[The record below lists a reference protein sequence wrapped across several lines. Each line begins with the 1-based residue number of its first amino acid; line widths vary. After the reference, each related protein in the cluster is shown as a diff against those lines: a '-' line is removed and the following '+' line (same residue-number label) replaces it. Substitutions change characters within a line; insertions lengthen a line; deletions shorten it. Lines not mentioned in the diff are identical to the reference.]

1 MRFLRT
7 FTFLAVVAVI
17 AGVGFAI
24 WRGTGPLPD
33 PEGCSATVA
42 GHEVDIDTGQGEIAS
57 LIAAI
62 GVRRGLPARAV
73 SIALATA
80 FQESK
85 LRNLTSGDRD
95 SLGIFQQ
102 RPSQGWGTRAQ
113 IQDPAYSINA
123 FYNALVQVPGYETMR
138 ITDAAQKVQR
148 SGYPEA
154 YEPHAPDARAL
165 ASALTGYSGGG
176 RFNCVVHDVSAR
188 GTARQVIASLRAGY
202 GSALDVAQGQRQDV
216 NVTVAA
222 GLAGHRR
229 GWSVAQ
235 YLVAHANQ
243 LNIRAISYDGK
254 EWRIGRTSEKGWRR
268 IAPAVPATRITV
280 SMG

>member
-7 FTFLAVVAVI
+7 LIFLAVVAVV
-17 AGVGFAI
+17 AGVGIAL

-33 PEGCSATVA
+33 PEGCSATVS
-42 GHEVDIDTGQGEIAS
+42 GRFVSLDIDQGETAS

-62 GVRRGLPARAV
+62 AVERGMPARAV

-85 LRNLTSGDRD
+85 LRNLRGGDRD

-102 RPSQGWGTRAQ
+102 RPSMGWGTKKQ
-113 IQDPAYSINA
+113 ILTPTYAINT
-123 FYNALVQVPGYETMR
+123 FYDALEKVDGYEKMR

-165 ASALTGYSGGG
+165 SSALTGYSQGGK
-176 RFNCVVHDVSAR
+176 FMCVVHDSKKT
-188 GTARQVIASLRAGY
+188 GTAAAVISSLRTGY
-202 GSALDVAQGQRQDV
+202 GSRVLATSGGRQNV
-216 NVTVAA
+216 LVTVSGTPA
-222 GLAGHRR
+222 GKRL
-229 GWSVAQ
+229 GWSMAQ
-235 YLVAHANQ
+235 YLVAHAKR
-243 LNIRAISYDGK
+243 LHIHEIRFDNRV
-254 EWRIGRTSEKGWRR
+254 WQVGRASEKGWTRTK
-268 IAPAVPATRITV
+268 AVATQILV
-280 SMG
+280 SLG